1 MKPILRSAAARG
13 DFNMH
18 GCEFRTAGIILIA
31 TLLFGCDKQ
40 PPPDTKRV
48 VRPVKS
54 FVVEQAGSSDIR
66 SFPARIDAGRKADLS
81 FRIAGKVTRLS
92 VKEGDYVEKGQLIA
106 TLDITD
112 YRIAFNNRKAN
123 FDKAKKDYARAQE
136 LVKKGH
142 ISKMDYDRLEAE
154 FKSANS
160 ALESAQQELNYT
172 KLTAPFKGIIA
183 KRHIENF
190 EEIQAKQVI
199 LDLQDITTLEVKFD
213 VPESQLRELQPDRE
227 SPEARR
233 NQIPVSVSFSDL
245 PGKSYPL
252 TFREVSTKADAK
264 TQTFEVTYT
273 MPQVDDV
280 TILPGMSATAI
291 VDLSGFLNKSQRHL
305 VPATAIVGAGD
316 LEPRA
321 WVIDQQS
328 MTVKSRKVKIGRLL
342 GSRIEILEGLKP
354 GERIVT
360 AGTPFLLED
369 MEVRLLPEREQAEPR
384 TRDLKDQ

>member
-1 MKPILRSAAARG
+1 
-13 DFNMH
+13 MH
-18 GCEFRTAGIILIA
+18 GCGFRCVGMILIA
-31 TLLFGCDKQ
+31 GLFMGCDK
-40 PPPDTKRV
+40 PSPPDTKSA

-54 FVVEQAGSSDIR
+54 FVVEQAGATAIR
-66 SFPARIDAGRKADLS
+66 SFPARIDAGRKADLA
-81 FRIAGKVTRLS
+81 FRVAGKVEQLS
-92 VKEGDYVEKGQLIA
+92 VKEGDHVEKGQLIA

-112 YRIAFNNRKAN
+112 YKIAYNNRKAN
-123 FDKAKKDYARAQE
+123 FDKTKKDYARAQE

-154 FKSANS
+154 FKGARS

-172 KLTAPFKGIIA
+172 KLTAPFKGVIA
-183 KRHIENF
+183 KRHIESF
-190 EEIQAKQVI
+190 EEVQAKQVI

-227 SPEARR
+227 SPESSRR
-233 NQIPVSVSFSDL
+233 QIPVKVRFSDL

-264 TQTFEVTYT
+264 TQTFQVSYT
-273 MPQVDDV
+273 MQQVDDV
-280 TILPGMSATAI
+280 TILPGMTATAI
-291 VDLSGFLNKSQRHL
+291 VDLSGFLNNGQRHL
-305 VPATAIVGAGD
+305 VPATAVVGD
-316 LEPRA
+316 SNLESRA
-321 WVIDQQS
+321 WVIDEQS

-342 GSRIEILEGLKP
+342 GSRVEILEGLDP

-369 MEVRLLPEREQAEPR
+369 MQVRLLPDREQAEPR
-384 TRDLKDQ
+384 TQELNNQ

>member
-1 MKPILRSAAARG
+1 
-13 DFNMH
+13 
-18 GCEFRTAGIILIA
+18 
-31 TLLFGCDKQ
+31 
-40 PPPDTKRV
+40 PDNKRV

-81 FRIAGKVTRLS
+81 FRVAGKVTRLS

>member
-1 MKPILRSAAARG
+1 
-13 DFNMH
+13 MH
-18 GCEFRTAGIILIA
+18 GCGFRTAGIILIA

-40 PPPDTKRV
+40 PPADTKRV

-81 FRIAGKVTRLS
+81 FRVAGKVTRLS

-305 VPATAIVGAGD
+305 VPATAIVGAGN

-321 WVIDQQS
+321 WVIDEQS

-342 GSRIEILEGLKP
+342 GSRIEILEGLEP

-384 TRDLKDQ
+384 TRDLIDQ